1 MKVKT
6 GLKKS
11 LDFLSSR
18 MANNGKFAAIDQ
30 GVISAA
36 NFAAS
41 ILLALY
47 VSPAQLGAYVIGF
60 LAIYFIRAIQNGLI
74 IQPLNTFGAG
84 KSISE
89 FRDYFSAVAIFQVVL
104 SLSAALAAVVLGQAL
119 KISGN
124 DTLGPTISVLWL
136 SFFAWQLQE
145 FLRRS
150 FYTRGEVSKAVWV
163 SLVGNVIRLSLILF
177 LAQQGRISGLVGLN
191 AIGWGAVGGTI
202 LGAWLAKDYFRLT
215 YKNLWHTWLENWQ
228 FGRWILGVSLADWVV
243 VDLYPI
249 IMAGMISF
257 AATGVYQTLQN
268 LVAPIHVLLRAVDT
282 FVTPIFAKLYDQL
295 GLLKVRQKLKWIYIV
310 AGVPVI
316 GLLVLVL
323 FFTPQLLFLLKGD
336 TYLPYADGIYIM
348 AVFYLLMFFY
358 RPLQL
363 AFRAIRQGKQIFI
376 ANLIA
381 MVSMFSIGLW
391 MINRWGIYGGIGG
404 QALNAFIISMVLLV
418 AWFRL
423 GEDHGNAVST
433 NNAEIRSD

>member
-1 MKVKT
+1 VKT
-6 GLKKS
+6 GFQKS
-11 LDFLSSR
+11 LNFLSGR

-47 VSPAQLGAYVIGF
+47 VSPTQLGVYVIGF

-74 IQPLNTFGAG
+74 IQPLNTYGAG
-84 KSISE
+84 KSISD
-89 FRDYFSAVAIFQVVL
+89 FRDYFSAVVIFQVVL
-104 SLSAALAAVVLGQAL
+104 SLSMALAAVVLGQAL
-119 KISGN
+119 TISGN
-124 DTLGPTISVLWL
+124 DTLGPTISVLWF

-163 SLVGNVIRLSLILF
+163 SLVGNVIRLSLILI
-177 LAQQGRISGLVGLN
+177 LAQHGRISGLVGLN

-215 YKNLWHTWLENWQ
+215 FKNLWATWLENWQ

-282 FVTPIFAKLYDQL
+282 FVTPIFAKSYDQS
-295 GLLKVRQKLKWIYIV
+295 GLIKVRQNLKWIYIV
-310 AGVPVI
+310 AGIPVI

-336 TYLPYADGIYIM
+336 TYLPYADGIYVM
-348 AVFYLLMFFY
+348 VVFYLFMFLN

-363 AFRAIRQGKQIFI
+363 FFRAIRHGKQVFF
-376 ANLIA
+376 ANIIA
-381 MVSMFSIGLW
+381 MISMFTIGLW
-391 MINRWGIYGGIGG
+391 MIDRWGVYGGIGG
-404 QALNAFIISMVLLV
+404 QALNAFIISLVLLI
-418 AWFRL
+418 AWLRMGTRKGKNVPRNL
-423 GEDHGNAVST
+423 PNVDH
-433 NNAEIRSD
+433 D